1 MEEMPEKNIARRPEI
16 IANKCQRVYTGH
28 VMVFIPENTMK
39 SISGFILANALKE
52 SWEQSQTVIIEDYG
66 SCAE

>member
-16 IANKCQRVYTGH
+16 IANECQRVYTGH
-28 VMVFIPENTMK
+28 VMICIPENTMK

-52 SWEQSQTVIIEDYG
+52 SWENSQTLIIEDYSG
-66 SCAE
+66 GCE